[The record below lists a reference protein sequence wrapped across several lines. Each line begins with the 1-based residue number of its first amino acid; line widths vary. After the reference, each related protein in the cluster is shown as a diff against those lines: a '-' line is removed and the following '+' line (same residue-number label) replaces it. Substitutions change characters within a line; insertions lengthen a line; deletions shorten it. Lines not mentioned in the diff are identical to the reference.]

1 LKKAADYTSLLQS
14 GRWFGALP
22 ADFRDSLLSVS
33 ALRTCKPEERLFERG
48 DPPAGLFA
56 VLDGRVRISAVGAN
70 GKEALL
76 LLMEPPQWFGEISI
90 IDGLPMTHDA
100 TAEVETLVVHSP
112 LRAVKKL
119 LEQQPQHWQQIALL
133 VSGKMRLAFLA
144 MEEAALLPAPARV
157 ARRLVWIAEGYGEF
171 RSRTSRVINLKQDQL
186 GAMLSM
192 SRQTANQVLKDL
204 ESRGLIKLTYRE
216 IEILDLKGLKLAA
229 GAD

>member
-1 LKKAADYTSLLQS
+1 LKKAADYAALLS
-14 GRWFGALP
+14 TGRWFGALP
-22 ADFRDSLLSVS
+22 ADFRS
-33 ALRTCKPEERLFERG
+33 ALLALSEVLSIQPGQRLFERG

-56 VLDGRVRISAVGAN
+56 VLDGRVRISASEAN

-76 LLMEPPQWFGEISI
+76 LLLEPPQWFGEISI

-100 TAEVETLVVHSP
+100 IADVETLVVHSP

-119 LEQQPQHWQQIALL
+119 LEQQPKQWQQIALL

-186 GAMLSM
+186 GAMLSL

-204 ESRGLIKLTYRE
+204 ESRGLIKLTYGE
-216 IEILDLKGLKLAA
+216 IEILDLQGLKRL
-229 GAD
+229 GEG